1 MIEVFSDVIVKC
13 VFLTSVLLFL
23 VLLLF
28 ILVLYIL
35 DKIEERE
42 MKKNEN
48 GRKNM

>member
-1 MIEVFSDVIVKC
+1 MREVFSDVIVKC

-28 ILVLYIL
+28 ILVLYIF

-42 MKKNEN
+42 MKKNEI